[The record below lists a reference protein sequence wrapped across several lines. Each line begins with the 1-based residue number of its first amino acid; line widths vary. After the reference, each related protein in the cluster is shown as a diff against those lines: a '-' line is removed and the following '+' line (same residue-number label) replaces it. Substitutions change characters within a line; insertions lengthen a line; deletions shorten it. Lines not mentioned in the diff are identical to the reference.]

1 LGTKSWNIEVR
12 EALPYSEQDDLMIE
26 WTAQPQPSATDVE
39 DRRGLV
45 QWDISLAANA
55 SQDFRIAQTIRWPDG
70 TVLR

>member
-1 LGTKSWNIEVR
+1 
-12 EALPYSEQDDLMIE
+12 
-26 WTAQPQPSATDVE
+26 VE